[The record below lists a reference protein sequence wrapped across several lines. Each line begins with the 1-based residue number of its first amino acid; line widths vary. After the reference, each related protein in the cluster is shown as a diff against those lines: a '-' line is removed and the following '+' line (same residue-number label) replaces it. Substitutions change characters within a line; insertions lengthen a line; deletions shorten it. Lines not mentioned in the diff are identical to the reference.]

1 MSDKSSLPFLGLT
14 NELGQLLKVVPHLH
28 EGVNGQ
34 EELRKGKLMH
44 WNALSHDDMLPWL
57 YLAKMSPFQLL
68 VTLIHFAH
76 KVVSVSLLGVLRPP
90 GPHGPPPAATRSIAC
105 TTSFLRRSLP
115 ANLLQTLFASRNA
128 RSPSQ
133 RCPPQ
138 LSNADGL
145 WLLC

>member
-57 YLAKMSPFQLL
+57 SLAKMFPFQLL
-68 VTLIHFAH
+68 VTLIHFAD
-76 KVVSVSLLGVLRPP
+76 KVASVSLLGVLRPP
-90 GPHGPPPAATRSIAC
+90 GPHGPPPAATRSTLR
-105 TTSFLRRSLP
+105 TTSSQWQWQP
-115 ANLLQTLFASRNA
+115 ASPPQIQFASENDRI
-128 RSPSQ
+128 PSQ
-133 RCPPQ
+133 HYPHQ
-138 LSNADGL
+138 LLDADGL